1 MKVAV
6 LKEPEVIQL
15 EDIKKPE
22 ADNDY
27 LIVEVKACGICG
39 SDVRYYKGE
48 NPWALHTL
56 GKNLPNPPNIILG
69 H

>member
-39 SDVRYYKGE
+39 R
-48 NPWALHTL
+48 PL
-56 GKNLPNPPNIILG
+56 
-69 H
+69 